1 MSVDER
7 LRRVF
12 ADVFGIEADA
22 LTDDD
27 SPQTVEGWDSVAH
40 LNLVLA
46 LEGEFAIQFEAEEIP
61 ALVSFRTICERVTE
75 AERTLR

>member
-12 ADVFGIEADA
+12 ADVFGLDA
-22 LTDDD
+22 ETLKDDD
-27 SPQTVEGWDSVAH
+27 SPHNVDGWDSVGH

-46 LEGEFAIQFEAEEIP
+46 LEGEFAIQFDVEEIP
-61 ALVSFRTICERVTE
+61 DLITFRAIRERITE
-75 AERTLR
+75 AETLG